1 MVWSVQRGSGW
12 FYSVGT
18 VHDGRGSRRHP
29 WRARGDLLLDSAAEV
44 QGIVATWCLPGS
56 GRVLEALARALRV
69 EVQGR
74 ALIWV
79 GLAGLDT
86 AEQRGQGRHRGTG
99 ENSSVLLLG
108 AEIAGD
114 GGVDE
119 REQGG
124 PGRPGNGEERH
135 GALRRGE
142 GVR

>member
-1 MVWSVQRGSGW
+1 M
-12 FYSVGT
+12 
-18 VHDGRGSRRHP
+18 
-29 WRARGDLLLDSAAEV
+29 
-44 QGIVATWCLPGS
+44 ATWCLPGS

-69 EVQGR
+69 EVQGGS
-74 ALIWV
+74 LIWV

-108 AEIAGD
+108 AEVAGH

-124 PGRPGNGEERH
+124 SGWPEIGEERH
-135 GALRRGE
+135 GDTALCVGARG
-142 GVR
+142 